1 MDTFETALK
10 EKGEDREHLR
20 RECTCP
26 ECPTYTDC
34 ARDAQEL
41 IYCVVG
47 KSPACIT
54 EDLGCICPG
63 CPVASELGL
72 VHLTFCIE
80 GSEAEQR
87 AAGKNG

>member
-1 MDTFETALK
+1 MDDNARAPTEM
-10 EKGEDREHLR
+10 GQDREHLR
-20 RECTCP
+20 QECICP

-34 ARDAQEL
+34 ARDAHEL

-47 KSPACIT
+47 RSPGCIT

-63 CPVASELGL
+63 CPVTSELGL

-80 GSEAEQR
+80 GSEAELR
-87 AAGKNG
+87 AAEKNG

>member
-1 MDTFETALK
+1 MDTFETALQRADQ
-10 EKGEDREHLR
+10 EKLR
-20 RECTCP
+20 LDCICP

-41 IYCVVG
+41 LYCVVG
-47 KSPACIT
+47 RSARCIT

-63 CPVASELGL
+63 CPVTAELGL

-80 GSEAEQR
+80 GSEPEQR
-87 AAGKNG
+87 SAEKPD